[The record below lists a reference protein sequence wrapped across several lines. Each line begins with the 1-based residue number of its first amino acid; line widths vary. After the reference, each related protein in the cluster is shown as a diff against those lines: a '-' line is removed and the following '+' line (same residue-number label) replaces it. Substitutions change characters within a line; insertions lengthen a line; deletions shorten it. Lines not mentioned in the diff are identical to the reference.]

1 MEVTTSSLI
10 NSQTNTKF
18 KTIKHSI
25 RRDPIA
31 KDNFKALQQA
41 VLSRKPILREILEK
55 RGQKTL
61 AEYSRDYIDVNHGSY
76 LPERQNQLISA
87 ITYEV
92 ERTLG
97 GDVARSVSGQLK
109 KYFFV
114 STADHFG
121 PICHPFFVNSNLM
134 VSAGYPSDPD
144 SVLRNIVVLSC
155 SNISFDNSSFPRGLS
170 FHTVAPDGLRLE
182 QLPFFP
188 RSVRPCPVFN
198 FRAFTAQ
205 SIQNI
210 EKTLADFL
218 RKGVVNKHVYERLS
232 ALISSVYSQ
241 RDVLEY
247 AYFNDQVVKTNFALW
262 KEFFN
267 GQKDEL
273 PNLVY
278 VEQETLVAN
287 LLQAHHLSQ
296 DTIISRILF
305 KDEYRTLVEKYFDGI
320 MGGFTLATKT
330 GTYLFWALPPG
341 RKYREQLWRQGNV
354 LSTSDGT
361 YKVELTPES
370 IAAAL
375 LAKEIFPSTL
385 LSFLLLAFH
394 YGLKLLGGFNQVNY
408 LTFMKEAFIKL
419 ATDIG
424 DMESVRRSELLQ
436 TKELIDAPTVA
447 FARGPKNELIPAT
460 GLDLYLYGNGETV
473 PALRRTMLNL
483 TLDDALEPLLP
494 DIYRV
499 VYPEPERQQFL
510 SSITAEDI
518 TCLLRIDA
526 KEEPCVIIH

>member
-1 MEVTTSSLI
+1 M
-10 NSQTNTKF
+10 
-18 KTIKHSI
+18 
-25 RRDPIA
+25 
-31 KDNFKALQQA
+31 
-41 VLSRKPILREILEK
+41 
-55 RGQKTL
+55 
-61 AEYSRDYIDVNHGSY
+61 
-76 LPERQNQLISA
+76 
-87 ITYEV
+87 
-92 ERTLG
+92 
-97 GDVARSVSGQLK
+97 
-109 KYFFV
+109 
-114 STADHFG
+114 
-121 PICHPFFVNSNLM
+121 
-134 VSAGYPSDPD
+134 
-144 SVLRNIVVLSC
+144 
-155 SNISFDNSSFPRGLS
+155 
-170 FHTVAPDGLRLE
+170 
-182 QLPFFP
+182 
-188 RSVRPCPVFN
+188 
-198 FRAFTAQ
+198 
-205 SIQNI
+205 
-210 EKTLADFL
+210 
-218 RKGVVNKHVYERLS
+218 
-232 ALISSVYSQ
+232 
-241 RDVLEY
+241 
-247 AYFNDQVVKTNFALW
+247 
-262 KEFFN
+262 
-267 GQKDEL
+267 
-273 PNLVY
+273 
-278 VEQETLVAN
+278 AN

-483 TLDDALEPLLP
+483 MLDDALEPLLP